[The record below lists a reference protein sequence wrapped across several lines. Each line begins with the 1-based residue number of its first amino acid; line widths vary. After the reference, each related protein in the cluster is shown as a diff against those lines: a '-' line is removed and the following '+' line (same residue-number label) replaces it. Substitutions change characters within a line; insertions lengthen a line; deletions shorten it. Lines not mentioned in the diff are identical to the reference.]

1 MSVLEQILLE
11 MCREQAGGVRWCL
24 FWSEHG
30 TRACDFKTVGWRQEA
45 DESCGARETNRE
57 TLTRGA
63 DWASV
68 FGSAG
73 M

>member
-1 MSVLEQILLE
+1 MLEHVHAWQKFSTVE
-11 MCREQAGGVRWCL
+11 TM
-24 FWSEHG
+24 G
-30 TRACDFKTVGWRQEA
+30 TRACDFKTVRWRQEA
-45 DESCGARETNRE
+45 DQSCGARETNGE

-73 M
+73 K

>member
-1 MSVLEQILLE
+1 MEQ
-11 MCREQAGGVRWCL
+11 GHV
-24 FWSEHG
+24 
-30 TRACDFKTVGWRQEA
+30 TVGWRQEA
-45 DESCGARETNRE
+45 DESCGARETNGE